1 MLSICTSRFN
11 IKNSTL
17 CSQSEFLCYV
27 RISERTATISLYN
40 TNCFV
45 FTAEMQC
52 VYCAVRNESLN
63 IFQATFIPQSF
74 NLFNNNFTHVTTF
87 TASNKMIAVNNE
99 RTHKEDAVVCF
110 TVLSQDS
117 STETET
123 KKQLNYDSYF
133 SMHNRTPT
141 FHITNI
147 KNKTYL
153 KVITRSKSR
162 NVMRIRNV
170 SELAKNI
177 ESNFT
182 TTK

>member
-1 MLSICTSRFN
+1 VLSISTTRFN

-27 RISERTATISLYN
+27 QISERTATISLYN
-40 TNCFV
+40 INCFV

-52 VYCAVRNESLN
+52 VYCAVRTESLN

-74 NLFNNNFTHVTTF
+74 NLFNNLTHVTTF
-87 TASNKMIAVNNE
+87 RASNEMIAVNNE

-110 TVLSQDS
+110 TVLSQDL

-133 SMHNRTPT
+133 WIHNQTCK
-141 FHITNI
+141 I
-147 KNKTYL
+147 
-153 KVITRSKSR
+153 
-162 NVMRIRNV
+162 
-170 SELAKNI
+170 
-177 ESNFT
+177 
-182 TTK
+182 